1 MALDSRGSRTTVAAL
16 TLAASTLVGIA
27 LREGYTDNTVI
38 PVPGDVPTKGFGTTK
53 HADGTPVRMGETTTP
68 PRALV
73 DLLRDADK
81 FAQAVRR
88 CAPVP
93 MYQRE
98 FNAYVSLTYN
108 IGEGAFCNSSIPTKL
123 LAFNYEAAC
132 KTILDFNKMRDCTKP
147 KVVDQRTG
155 RLVCPLVEVRGLT
168 LRRQAEYQECI
179 GS

>member
-1 MALDSRGSRTTVAAL
+1 MAIDSRGPRTAVAVIA
-16 TLAASTLVGIA
+16 LAASTLVGIA

-108 IGEGAFCNSSIPTKL
+108 IGEGAFCKSTVAKRLN
-123 LAFNYEAAC
+123 AFDYEGAC
-132 KTILDFNKMRDCTKP
+132 KAILMWD
-147 KVVDQRTG
+147 KVGGAT
-155 RLVCPLVEVRGLT
+155 VRGLT

-179 GS
+179 GL

>member
-1 MALDSRGSRTTVAAL
+1 MALDSRGPRATITAL
-16 TLAASTLVGIA
+16 TLAASTLVGLA
-27 LREGYTDNTVI
+27 LKEGYTGGAVI

-68 PRALV
+68 QRALV

-93 MYQRE
+93 MYQYE
-98 FNAYVSLTYN
+98 FNAYVSFTYN
-108 IGEGAFCNSSIPTKL
+108 VGEGAFCKSTLARKL
-123 LAFNYEAAC
+123 NAGDYAGAC
-132 KTILDFNKMRDCTKP
+132 SELLKWD
-147 KVVDQRTG
+147 KVGGNT
-155 RLVCPLVEVRGLT
+155 VRGLT